1 MAETASITPSLA
13 GRVWLKSIRHPDRN
27 RVVTVADYGDI
38 EHAMRSGIFPVE
50 GRALP
55 TGVEELAG
63 GRDHVLVLATDNKQ
77 DEDHLAVTIRL
88 GGVFFI
94 HVPTVPGP
102 GIEGNTLLPGS
113 MYVMFGRPVKRRLG
127 GVSRVHHHILPLV
140 EVAAPGPDVV
150 GTTITVAGLLELHGS
165 IEALWAAYPTI
176 RDLWAEIGSGESL
189 LPI

>member
-1 MAETASITPSLA
+1 MSETASTTPSLA
-13 GRVWLKSIRHPDRN
+13 GRVWLKSISHPDRN
-27 RVVTVADYGDI
+27 RVVRVADYGDV
-38 EHAMRSGIFPVE
+38 EHADRSGIFPVE

-63 GRDHVLVLATDNKQ
+63 GRDHVLVLATEAQ
-77 DEDHLAVTIRL
+77 ADEDQLAVTLRL

-94 HVPTVPGP
+94 HVPTEAVT

-113 MYVMFGRPVKRRLG
+113 MYVMIGRPVKRRLG
-127 GVSRVHHHILPLV
+127 GVSRVHHYILPLT
-140 EVAAPGPDVV
+140 EVTPPGPDVV
-150 GTTITVAGLLELHGS
+150 GTTITVAGLIELHGS

-176 RDLWAEIGSGESL
+176 RDVWDEIGSGESL